1 MDTSLWIRPTRPAD
15 EAALTAMLAR
25 CSPDAVRR
33 RFHGAVGASA
43 TAELRREANWS
54 PTHRSWVAAA
64 RTVDRTVDRAADRAG
79 SDGRRDGPRGEA
91 YAEVHA
97 AVHGVITLAW
107 GRSRTVGEVEVAFL
121 VEDGWTRHG
130 IGRALFGA
138 AVLEA
143 AREGVPALL
152 ARVEGCNDGARRFLR
167 AVAPGATTRF
177 VGAAEFE
184 MDLPVR
190 PAAALAT
197 GLERWEA
204 IA

>member
-64 RTVDRTVDRAADRAG
+64 RTVDRTT
-79 SDGRRDGPRGEA
+79 SDGPRGE
-91 YAEVHA
+91 VHA
-97 AVHGVITLAW
+97 AVHAEVHGVITLAW
-107 GRSRTVGEVEVAFL
+107 GGSRTVGEVEVAFL

-152 ARVEGCNDGARRFLR
+152 ARVEGSNDGARRFLR